1 MNDSMNTVTDSNADD
16 VEARQHEAIKRMNE
30 IANEAGLGLTYQG
43 LLSENEHLKRQSE
56 YANNR
61 ARNLQAKIDSVEEWL
76 KESIADDDIPEA
88 IAETLADMLGIE
100 LTEESVMTITLEVRV
115 THKIG
120 HRDSIDDGNLTISV
134 SESYGGDAEVEVL
147 EWEVTD
153 TEVREG

>member
-1 MNDSMNTVTDSNADD
+1 MTEN
-16 VEARQHEAIKRMNE
+16 MNE
-30 IANEAGLGLTYQG
+30 TTAVDTAAIQHDAIVKMNAIANEAGLGLTYQG
-43 LLSENEHLKRQSE
+43 LLSENEHLKRRQE
-56 YANNR
+56 AAENR

-76 KESIADDDIPEA
+76 KESLADEDIPEE
-88 IAETLADMLGIE
+88 IAESLADMLGIE

-134 SESYGGDAEVEVL
+134 SESYSGDAEVEVQ
-147 EWEVTD
+147 EWEVTE